1 MTSLIGAFRNAV
13 STSICLTCSPSSLV
27 AIYPIFIA
35 VGLRQN
41 RKQNYIFITVRLP
54 YDVAKISPKYCQNL
68 ARIATQSRH
77 NLARIATQS
86 RQNLARVALRSRQN
100 LARVA
105 LRSRQNLA
113 KISPQLQYDVP
124 KTGRIAI
131 RSRHSFS
138 RKSPSLAEL
147 QCDLATVA
155 LLCSQ
160 DSQDCCTISP
170 QLNYDVPKT
179 RRIAMRYRYSW
190 TTMSLLRLAAWLLT
204 TTLLAT
210 NFLLHQIKEKINIT
224 SY

>member
-1 MTSLIGAFRNAV
+1 M
-13 STSICLTCSPSSLV
+13 
-27 AIYPIFIA
+27 AIYPIFIT

-41 RKQNYIFITVRLP
+41 CKQNYIFITVRLP
-54 YDVAKISPKYCQNL
+54 YDVAKISPGL
-68 ARIATQSRH
+68 LH
-77 NLARIATQS
+77 
-86 RQNLARVALRSRQN
+86 NLARVALRSRQN

-113 KISPQLQYDVP
+113 KILPQLQYDVP

-155 LLCSQ
+155 LLCLIY
-160 DSQDCCTISP
+160 SQDCNTISP
-170 QLNYDVPKT
+170 PQQIYYDDRCPQDLHERNAILCVFH
-179 RRIAMRYRYSW
+179 RYSW